1 MKKRTFIDQEDI
13 EKIIDKCEVCYVAMA
28 DENNMPYVLP
38 FNFGYDNKCLYL
50 HGTKI
55 GKKIDILKKN
65 NNICVTF
72 STDHS
77 LVYQNDSVACSFTMK
92 FRSVV
97 AYGKVVFI
105 EDYDKKVEAMNIIM
119 KKYTGKEYQYS
130 KPSIL
135 NLETFKI
142 EIEKWSG
149 KESGY

>member
-1 MKKRTFIDQEDI
+1 MKKRIFDNTADI
-13 EKIIDKCEVCYVAMA
+13 EYIINKCEVCYVGMV
-28 DENNMPYVLP
+28 DENNKPYVLP
-38 FNFGYDNKCLYL
+38 FNFGYKNKCLYL
-50 HGTKI
+50 HGTKT
-55 GKKIDILKKN
+55 GKKIEILKKN
-65 NNICVTF
+65 NHVCVTF

-97 AYGKVVFI
+97 AYGKVSFI
-105 EDYDKKVEAMNIIM
+105 EDYDKKVEVITEVM

-135 NLETFKI
+135 NLETFII
-142 EIEKWSG
+142 EIESWTG